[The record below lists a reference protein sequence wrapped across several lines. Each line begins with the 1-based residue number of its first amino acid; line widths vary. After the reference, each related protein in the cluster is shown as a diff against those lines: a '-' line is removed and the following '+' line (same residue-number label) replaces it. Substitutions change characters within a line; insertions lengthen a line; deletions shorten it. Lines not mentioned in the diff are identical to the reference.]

1 MTTSKIVTMIAALLM
16 CACGTVRTTDA
27 KGNAQW
33 HIRSNAATMD
43 IVERGHGNF
52 EFHATGLDNA
62 TPTTAALTGAQDI
75 TNTVVTGAV
84 AAYATHG
91 LTGSA
96 KLLTPAAPL
105 GSSAFKSRNATPAAL
120 QAH

>member
-1 MTTSKIVTMIAALLM
+1 MKLPIAAICLALTS
-16 CACGTVRTTDA
+16 CGTVRTTD
-27 KGNAQW
+27 KNGNAQW
-33 HIRSNAATMD
+33 HIRSNAQVFD
-43 IVERGHGNF
+43 LKEHGNGKF
-52 EFHATGLDNA
+52 ELHIEGLDNA

-91 LTGSA
+91 LTGTA